1 MADLFCQV
9 LYHVERW
16 CKLLMCNDAFLRKLL
31 LIVKMIIYTW
41 RSKDEPRVFFLIRSF
56 RNVVIFCWCVLGK
69 FYHWGVSGGMPFI
82 WVCWNIFSPV
92 KSSFLENC

>member
-41 RSKDEPRVFFLIRSF
+41 RSKDEPRVFFFNKKL
-56 RNVVIFCWCVLGK
+56 
-69 FYHWGVSGGMPFI
+69 
-82 WVCWNIFSPV
+82 
-92 KSSFLENC
+92 